1 MCSVRGFREDRSE
14 SLRTL
19 RRRRLVVRPPLKG
32 YSASENQITPLPSS
46 PALSLSP
53 NVFSPPSQS
62 SLSQRRTGRA
72 SWHSLVHGS
81 SNRPKLLQR
90 LVHRSI
96 AAVPCP
102 TVFLAFF
109 LFALF
114 LQECS

>member
-32 YSASENQITPLPSS
+32 YSASENQIIPLLSS

-81 SNRPKLLQR
+81 STCPKLFQR
-90 LVHRSI
+90 VRHPPI
-96 AAVPCP
+96 CAVPFP
-102 TVFLAFF
+102 RVFLTFF
-109 LFALF
+109 L
-114 LQECS
+114 